1 MPLGTL
7 VWSETKSKRIT
18 LMGIRFAMNKMV
30 AIRMA
35 MVAKK
40 ETIIARVMG
49 QVATILSPI
58 GIPIAGWIQVTRD
71 G

>member
-1 MPLGTL
+1 
-7 VWSETKSKRIT
+7 VNARIPVVAVT
-18 LMGIRFAMNKMV
+18 QIVKTAMNKMV

-49 QVATILSPI
+49 QLATILPPI
-58 GIPIAGWIQVTRD
+58 GITIAGWIQVTRD

>member
-1 MPLGTL
+1 M
-7 VWSETKSKRIT
+7 KARIPVVAFT
-18 LMGIRFAMNKMV
+18 QIVKIAMNKMV

-49 QVATILSPI
+49 QVATILLPI
-58 GIPIAGWIQVTRD
+58 GIPIAGWIPVTRD

>member
-1 MPLGTL
+1 
-7 VWSETKSKRIT
+7 
-18 LMGIRFAMNKMV
+18 MNKMV
-30 AIRMA
+30 AIPMA

-40 ETIIARVMG
+40 ETIIAWVMRR
-49 QVATILSPI
+49 VATILPPI

>member
-1 MPLGTL
+1 MAVTQI
-7 VWSETKSKRIT
+7 VKI
-18 LMGIRFAMNKMV
+18 AMIKMV

-40 ETIIARVMG
+40 ETIIAGVMWR
-49 QVATILSPI
+49 VATILPPI
-58 GIPIAGWIQVTRD
+58 GITIAGWIQVTRD